1 MDSKIALKKLK
12 ANAKLEKL
20 IRENAPKE
28 KILKQSKLLDTY
40 IEIQF
45 KQMNKYKK
53 RSSLVSFFPNLLYF
67 HYSYCFYFM
76 L

>member
-1 MDSKIALKKLK
+1 MDSSIALKKLK

-45 KQMNKYKK
+45 KKK
-53 RSSLVSFFPNLLYF
+53 KLMSEVNPNY
-67 HYSYCFYFM
+67 
-76 L
+76 

>member
-53 RSSLVSFFPNLLYF
+53 KKLIS
-67 HYSYCFYFM
+67 
-76 L
+76 